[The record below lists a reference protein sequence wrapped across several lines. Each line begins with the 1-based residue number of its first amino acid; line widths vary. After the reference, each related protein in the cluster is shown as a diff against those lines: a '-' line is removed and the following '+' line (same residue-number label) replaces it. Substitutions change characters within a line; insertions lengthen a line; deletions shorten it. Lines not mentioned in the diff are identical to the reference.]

1 MPIFRR
7 FVLSWLRHG
16 RRDVVGGAR
25 QVAGGARH
33 VVGGAWHALSPR
45 GALTVQDVDGAVP
58 FAARAALAMGLAG
71 VPIVQAG
78 RPDLAVYAML
88 GSFTSTFG
96 RDLPYARRARVLAVV
111 AVAMT
116 ACVGGGTA
124 LAVWARPAEGG
135 AGAAV
140 VVAATAVVAGLAKFV
155 CDVTRLTGL
164 GAVLLLFA
172 FAVAAN
178 KSPTG
183 AGVLVCTALAAAGAA
198 FAWLLAVSGRLV
210 HPDRPQ
216 RLAVTTALRRLA
228 DMMEASEGADVPR
241 QIRHRATV
249 AVLHAYHCLG
259 LPPPPR
265 ARPVGAGPDPVLVRL
280 TDLSWTLLI
289 DCARRPPGD
298 PAAAVRHL
306 RRQARLLTDRH
317 RRTPPVLPELLLLT
331 DASPPPPP
339 TPPTVARDATASR
352 PSAPQSDTEPSPAP
366 PSGPPPSGPSPPDTP
381 PPDTPP
387 SEAPGDPAAARATEL
402 LIGRPGG
409 PDRLVALTVPALRM
423 TIGTGVAGG
432 LAVLLSLEH
441 GYWAAISAAAVL
453 HAVNLRTTA
462 QRAVQRT
469 LGTAVGL
476 VLALGVLAA
485 DPEPVALALVI
496 VVLEFLL
503 EYVVVRN
510 YGLAVVFL
518 TPLALLLSDLA
529 APTPADELV
538 LDRVLGSMVGIAVG
552 LGCALLIVHDRAAV
566 RVERALTAC
575 QTAADQAEQ
584 ALDDPF
590 GPPLPVAQVR
600 LALSVVELREA
611 DDTAAGELWP
621 AGIDPTELAAA
632 EQRAYVLLHRL
643 RRPAG

>member
-1 MPIFRR
+1 MPISRR
-7 FVLSWLRHG
+7 FVPSWLRHG
-16 RRDVVGGAR
+16 RRHTVGGAR
-25 QVAGGARH
+25 
-33 VVGGAWHALSPR
+33 HALSLR
-45 GALTVQDVDGAVP
+45 GALTLHDVDGAVP
-58 FAARAALAMGLAG
+58 FAARAALAMGLVG

-96 RDLPYARRARVLAVV
+96 RNLPYWRRARVLALV

-124 LAVWARPAEGG
+124 LAVWARPTAGG

-140 VVAATAVVAGLAKFV
+140 VVAATALVAGLAKFV

-183 AGVLVCTALAAAGAA
+183 ADVLPCTALAAAGAA

-228 DMMEASEGADVPR
+228 DMLEASEGAAVPR

-249 AVLHAYHCLG
+249 AVLHAYHSLG

-265 ARPVGAGPDPVLVRL
+265 AQPTEPGRDTALVQL

-289 DCARRPPGD
+289 DSARRPPED
-298 PAAAVRHL
+298 PAATVRGL
-306 RRQARLLTDRH
+306 RRQARLLTDRY

-331 DASPPPPP
+331 GAPTPP
-339 TPPTVARDATASR
+339 TPPTVARDNTAAR
-352 PSAPQSDTEPSPAP
+352 PSTRTSAAPTSTTRPTAAQRSGTQPPGAQPPPAQPSGAP
-366 PSGPPPSGPSPPDTP
+366 PSGAS
-381 PPDTPP
+381 
-387 SEAPGDPAAARATEL
+387 GDPAAARATEL

-423 TIGTGVAGG
+423 TVGTGVAGG
-432 LAVLLSLEH
+432 LAVLLHLEH

-453 HAVNLRTTA
+453 HSVNLRTTA

-518 TPLALLLSDLA
+518 TPLALLLSDLSA
-529 APTPADELV
+529 PAPTGELV
-538 LDRVLGSMVGIAVG
+538 LDRVLGSVVGIAVG

-566 RVERALTAC
+566 RVERALAAC
-575 QTAADQAEQ
+575 RRAADQAEL
-584 ALDDPF
+584 ALGDPF
-590 GPPLPVAQVR
+590 GPPLPVAQVS

-632 EQRAYVLLHRL
+632 EQRAYLLLHRL
-643 RRPAG
+643 HRPGS